1 MTKLISCDMH
11 DHFEIVCMRKSQVTV
26 TTKNGETISGQA
38 SNICINADKKEQLL
52 VTQND
57 NVTAVDLTDIAKL
70 EAHGN
75 LVPQHNFVVMINLSS
90 G

>member
-1 MTKLISCDMH
+1 MTKLISCDIH
-11 DHFEIVCMRKSQVTV
+11 DHFEIVCMRKSLITV
-26 TTKNGETISGQA
+26 TTKSGETISGQA
-38 SNICINADKKEQLL
+38 SNICINADKQEQLL

-57 NVTAVDLTDIAKL
+57 TITTVDLTDIAKL